1 MTAAFSKSPTFEA
14 IVIDGYETKRG
25 DNGTLD
31 LICLSCYRWGW
42 ADLKAI
48 KAGEHLAWAAK
59 HSKLHADA
67 SRPLC
72 IEALR

>member
-14 IVIDGYETKRG
+14 IVLDGYETKRG

-31 LICLSCYRWGW
+31 VICDGCFRGVWF
-42 ADLKAI
+42 DLKELGR
-48 KAGEHLAWAAK
+48 GEHLVWASK
-59 HSKLHADA
+59 HSELHADA
-67 SRPLC
+67 LRPVC